1 MLYSAAIVLVKE
13 PTVLQF
19 HRFALSG
26 AVTRPRPNFKI
37 PSDPTMNG
45 TDLTQR
51 LAAILA
57 ADVVGYSRLMAADE
71 RGTVGDLDTARSV
84 FKACIESSRGR
95 VIDMAGDS
103 VLALFDTAAGA
114 VNAALSVQR
123 ELGVHAAQVSEDR
136 RMRFRIGVHLGDVIV
151 KPDGTIY
158 GDGVNIAARLE
169 SLAEPEGVAVS
180 DSIRVAVKGKV
191 AVRFEDQGEQQVKN
205 IVDPVRVFRL
215 VPEIGPAQIPAL
227 KVGEIDLS
235 LPDRPSI
242 AVLPFAN
249 LSGDPDQEYFTD
261 GVTEDIITE
270 LSRFHSLFVIARNS
284 TFSYKGR
291 AVDVRTVA
299 KELGVRYVLE
309 GSIRRAGNRIRVT
322 GQLIDA
328 LTGNHIWAE
337 RYDRVLE
344 DIFVVQEEV
353 TRSIV
358 TAIAPQ
364 IDAVERNKVR
374 RKRPQSLSAYEHAV
388 RASATARES
397 WLKSDRLLRDQA
409 SREAREA
416 LAIDPRSILAL
427 ATIASAQCLHVLFQ
441 TAPERGDA
449 WQDGMDAANRAIEAD
464 PSDSRG
470 YYLKG
475 LLLLYSPVKDQIA
488 DALAHMERALR
499 LNAND
504 VRNLLGIGLAEA
516 LAGNASRAIEH
527 LQQALRV
534 SPLDPMRP
542 WIHSNLASAHFC
554 KKEYQKALEYAL
566 LGASEAPDWAICH
579 VYIANAH
586 IGLGNVEKGKEAFKV
601 ATNLAP
607 EMMESRLSGGVTLYR
622 NPEMQHR
629 YTTFIRIAAGLEDP
643 GMADALR

>member
-1 MLYSAAIVLVKE
+1 MNAA
-13 PTVLQF
+13 
-19 HRFALSG
+19 
-26 AVTRPRPNFKI
+26 N
-37 PSDPTMNG
+37 
-45 TDLTQR
+45 LTQR

-71 RGTVGDLDTARSV
+71 RGTVADLDAARSV
-84 FKACIESSRGR
+84 FKACIESTQGR

-103 VLALFDTAAGA
+103 VLAVFDTATGA
-114 VNAALSVQR
+114 VNAALAVQR
-123 ELGVHAAQVSEDR
+123 ELETRATPVSEDR

-151 KPDGTIY
+151 KADGTIY

-169 SLAEPEGVAVS
+169 SLAAPEGIAVS

-191 AVRFEDQGEQQVKN
+191 GVRFVDQGEQQVKN
-205 IVDPVRVFRL
+205 IADPVRIFWL
-215 VPEIGPAQIPAL
+215 LPEIGQAQNLPP

-249 LSGDPDQEYFTD
+249 MSGDPEQEYFTD

-309 GSIRRAGNRIRVT
+309 GSIRRASTRIRVT

-337 RYDRVLE
+337 RYDREVE
-344 DIFVVQEEV
+344 DIFAVQEEV

-358 TAIAPQ
+358 TAISPQ
-364 IDAVERNKVR
+364 IDAAELNKVR
-374 RKRPQSLSAYEHAV
+374 RKRPESLGGYELAV
-388 RASATARES
+388 RASAAAHES
-397 WLKSDRLLRDQA
+397 FLKSDRLLRDQA
-409 SREAREA
+409 IRQAREA

-427 ATIASAQCLHVLFQ
+427 AALASAACQHVIFR
-441 TAPERGDA
+441 TAPEISAA
-449 WQDGMDAANRAIEAD
+449 WQVGMDAADQAIEAD

-470 YYLKG
+470 YQRKG
-475 LLLLYSPVKDQIA
+475 LLLVHSPVKDQIA
-488 DALAHMERALR
+488 DALSHLERALR

-504 VRNLLGIGLAEA
+504 VRNLSSIGIAEVMVGKA
-516 LAGNASRAIEH
+516 NQGIEH

-542 WIHSNLASAHFC
+542 SIHGNLALAYFC
-554 KKEYQKALEYAL
+554 KKEYQEALEYAL
-566 LGASEAPDWAICH
+566 LGTSEAPEWAICH
-579 VYIANAH
+579 IHIANSH
-586 IGLGNVEKGKEAFKV
+586 VGLGDVERGKKAFEV
-601 ATNLAP
+601 ATRLAP
-607 EMMESRLSGGVTLYR
+607 EMTKARLSGRVAYCR
-622 NPEMQHR
+622 VPENQLR
-629 YTTFIRIAAGLEDP
+629 YTTFLRIAAGLEDP

>member
-1 MLYSAAIVLVKE
+1 MQEA
-13 PTVLQF
+13 P
-19 HRFALSG
+19 
-26 AVTRPRPNFKI
+26 
-37 PSDPTMNG
+37 
-45 TDLTQR
+45 LTQR

-71 RGTVGDLDTARSV
+71 RGTVADLDTARIV
-84 FKACIESSRGR
+84 FKVCIESSQGR

-103 VLALFDTAAGA
+103 VLAVFDTATGA

-123 ELGVHAAQVSEDR
+123 ELGTRASQVSEER

-169 SLAEPEGVAVS
+169 SLAEPEGIAVS

-191 AVRFEDQGEQQVKN
+191 GVGFEDQGEQRVKN
-205 IVDPVRVFRL
+205 IADPVRVFRL
-215 VPEIGPAQIPAL
+215 VPEIGPAQNSAP

-249 LSGDPDQEYFTD
+249 LSGDPGQEYFTD

-309 GSIRRAGNRIRVT
+309 GSIRRASNRIRVT

-344 DIFVVQEEV
+344 DIFAVQEEV

-364 IDAVERNKVR
+364 IDAAELNNVR
-374 RKRPQSLSAYEHAV
+374 RKRPESLGAYELAV
-388 RASATARES
+388 RASATTEES
-397 WLKSDRLLRDQA
+397 WLKSDSLLRDQGI
-409 SREAREA
+409 RQAREA

-427 ATIASAQCLHVLFQ
+427 AALAYAQWHHVLLW
-441 TAPERGDA
+441 TAPEMSAA
-449 WQDGMDAANRAIEAD
+449 WQEGMDAANRAIEAD

-470 YYLKG
+470 YHRKG
-475 LLLLYSPVKDQIA
+475 LLLSYSPVKDQIA
-488 DALAHMERALR
+488 AALSHMERALK

-504 VRNLLGIGLAEA
+504 VKNLAGIGLAKA
-516 LAGNASRAIEH
+516 LAGNASQAIEH

-542 WIHSNLASAHFC
+542 WIHAILAVAHFG
-554 KKEYQKALEYAL
+554 KKEDQEALEYAL
-566 LGASEAPDWAICH
+566 LGASEAPDLAILHLHIAISH
-579 VYIANAH
+579 V
-586 IGLGNVEKGKEAFKV
+586 GLGNIERGKKALGV
-601 ATNLAP
+601 ATRLAP
-607 EMMESRLSGGVTLYR
+607 ELTKARLSGRVTIFR
-622 NPEMQHR
+622 NPEDQHR

>member
-1 MLYSAAIVLVKE
+1 MNAA
-13 PTVLQF
+13 
-19 HRFALSG
+19 
-26 AVTRPRPNFKI
+26 N
-37 PSDPTMNG
+37 
-45 TDLTQR
+45 LTQR

-71 RGTVGDLDTARSV
+71 RGTVADLDAARSV
-84 FKACIESSRGR
+84 FKACIESTQGR

-103 VLALFDTAAGA
+103 VLAVFDTATGA
-114 VNAALSVQR
+114 VNAALAVQR
-123 ELGVHAAQVSEDR
+123 ELETRATPVSEDR

-151 KPDGTIY
+151 KADGTIY

-169 SLAEPEGVAVS
+169 SLAAPEGIAVS

-191 AVRFEDQGEQQVKN
+191 GVRFVDQGEQQVKN
-205 IVDPVRVFRL
+205 IADPVRIFWL
-215 VPEIGPAQIPAL
+215 LPEIGQAQNLPP

-249 LSGDPDQEYFTD
+249 MSGDPEQEYFTD

-309 GSIRRAGNRIRVT
+309 GSIRRASTRIRVT

-337 RYDRVLE
+337 RYDREVE
-344 DIFVVQEEV
+344 DIFAVQEEV

-358 TAIAPQ
+358 TAISPQ
-364 IDAVERNKVR
+364 IDAAELNKVR
-374 RKRPQSLSAYEHAV
+374 RKRPESLGGYELAV
-388 RASATARES
+388 RASAAAHES
-397 WLKSDRLLRDQA
+397 FLKSDRLLRDQA
-409 SREAREA
+409 IRQAREA

-427 ATIASAQCLHVLFQ
+427 AALASAACQHVIFR
-441 TAPERGDA
+441 TAPEISAA
-449 WQDGMDAANRAIEAD
+449 WQVGMDAADQAIEAD

-470 YYLKG
+470 YQRKG
-475 LLLLYSPVKDQIA
+475 LLLVHSPVKDQIA
-488 DALAHMERALR
+488 DALSHLERALR

-504 VRNLLGIGLAEA
+504 VRNLSSIGIAEVMVGEA
-516 LAGNASRAIEH
+516 NQGIEH

-542 WIHSNLASAHFC
+542 SIHGNLALAYFC
-554 KKEYQKALEYAL
+554 KKEYQEALEYAL
-566 LGASEAPDWAICH
+566 LGTSEAPEWAICH
-579 VYIANAH
+579 IHIANSH
-586 IGLGNVEKGKEAFKV
+586 VGLGDVERGKKAFEV
-601 ATNLAP
+601 ATRLAP
-607 EMMESRLSGGVTLYR
+607 EMTKARLSGRVAYCR
-622 NPEMQHR
+622 VPENQLR
-629 YTTFIRIAAGLEDP
+629 YTTFLRIAAGLEDP